1 MIEQAVYQRL
11 ESSTPLTEAVG
22 TRVYIAE
29 RPQVK
34 LNTDLPAVV
43 VQRGSGVPDHQL
55 DGPVGT
61 VRGFVRVTCLAGQYL
76 DAEKIARLVRN
87 RLDGYRDR
95 LVIEDQDIRVSYV
108 ELESIDDIPSDHR
121 DGQGQIKTHG
131 VQLDFRYQTHEP
143 LPTGA

>member
-11 ESSTPLTEAVG
+11 ESSSPLTEAVG

-61 VRGFVRVTCLAGQYL
+61 LRGFVRVTCLSGQYL

-95 LVIEDQDIRVSYV
+95 LVIEGQDIRVSYV